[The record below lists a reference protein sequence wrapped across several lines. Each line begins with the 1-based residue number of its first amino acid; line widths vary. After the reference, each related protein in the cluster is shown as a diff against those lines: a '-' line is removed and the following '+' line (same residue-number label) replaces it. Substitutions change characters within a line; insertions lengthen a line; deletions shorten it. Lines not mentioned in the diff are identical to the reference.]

1 MSSRKLFYMTTV
13 CTFLLSFN
21 HATAET
27 FVCQGG
33 TCEDKQIAGMGDYDE
48 QMDVNE
54 GGIANNTDVA
64 VGGVVNVN
72 DGGVANQTSVSDG
85 GTLNVNKGGTINM
98 TTSNSGWGGFIDTK
112 INVNDGGTAN
122 RTKVEDGVSM
132 NANAGSTV
140 SNTNV
145 GGTMNVEAGATV
157 DKVLVDSDATLNL
170 KDGASVSNIGSW
182 SPEDEI
188 EESAVS
194 GHISAGKDVVID
206 GLLMG
211 ERGSFDFS
219 TDMTIKN
226 GKYEKDYGETQ
237 EKTFSIENNKADGF
251 IINGGSSFTITE
263 NGSLSNSVVKGPDD
277 GYGSGGKLISVD
289 KNTSIDNVTIEEG
302 GRFEIS
308 TDTTVS
314 NSTNNGQNISIKDHV
329 ADGFVLDNGQSLI
342 VRGDGTANGTVVNQG
357 KLTAESGA
365 KLNDTTVNGSLDIVD
380 GVTADNTNINA
391 GGSLNVAGGS
401 LNNTTVAGEGKLT
414 ADGGKFD
421 GLTMEE
427 GSRFDLTTD
436 VEIADGKQQSADGE
450 NAFSIADKKAEG
462 LHVTDGN
469 KFTVKGDG
477 AAENTLVASGGSIT
491 VDGSGK
497 VNNLTIENGGGYSLS
512 STNTATGVVVKDSE
526 GNEHRFNIADNK
538 AVDAYLTANGSLSVD
553 RDGLAQNTTIDGGTL
568 SVNSGAVDGTH
579 LKSGRLDLNDSLKVT
594 NTTVD
599 GGSVTF
605 ENSAADGMVINGGS
619 VDVRDGESSLANGIV
634 NGGSLRVGGSTYGL
648 IVNGGSVSI
657 VSGGMADNTVVN
669 GGSLDM
675 KGTMKNTVIKDGG
688 SVTGSSLAVG
698 NVVFENT
705 VVEKGGS
712 LTMGNIGKN
721 KTFAS
726 GTLVESGSLTVRY
739 KTELTDLTAEKDS
752 ILDINKDVVMKGD
765 ILIDRQ
771 AVMGGSFDY
780 NSIFTSENISSLT
793 VSNGIN
799 DIFKDTLI
807 NNAKGKNL
815 VFKDGKYDITGG
827 AAEEGSSLAT
837 VSGWNNIGIEGSENR
852 QAAVSL
858 FGDLAYD
865 GTLNIGRFGTLD
877 FAQNNLKLSGDVEN
891 EGVLS
896 LANGKESG
904 RRATVAGD
912 YTAKSGALL
921 HVNVDSEKE
930 VSDVLKIDGDVKGS
944 TGVVAHVVSEDVK
957 PENKILFV
965 EAPNDDASTAADFS
979 IYRVYGSAYNW
990 GTVHEN
996 NNWYLNG
1003 NSNEVTG
1010 EVVAYAG
1017 LPSAAFEQTRN
1028 VVGNVFAKAAND
1040 KDNCGNCGLYDHAW
1054 DGKKLSNL
1062 WVVPGY
1068 HSAKVDSPF
1077 EFDADIYGL
1086 EAGYDVQLNPYHKL
1100 GLFVSYRQGEYD
1112 FSGKGDD
1119 YYAKTGGSINIDSY
1133 LAGLYHRYDTQIKGR
1148 SAWLMSSLYGGWQKA
1163 DLKSDDGVKADT
1175 DGLEYGAALE
1185 AGVVFMPA
1193 TDVMVEPTVGV
1204 RYVHID
1210 FDTVRDGLGKTA
1222 RYDDVS
1228 ETELEFGVKAEK
1240 TFEYGDGYAKLF
1252 VKPSVVQTF
1261 GDGDV
1266 RITSLGSVSGLE
1278 DMTLGRVIVGGS
1290 MDFTKQLNGFA
1301 DVGYTFGGDYRD
1313 LNFNLGVNYA
1323 F

>member
-27 FVCQGG
+27 IVCPGG
-33 TCEDKQIAGMGDYDE
+33 NCNNNTVSSLGGDAS

-54 GGIANNTDVA
+54 GGTANGNEVSN
-64 VGGVVNVN
+64 GGVMNINKGGVANGTSVRTDFWTGGTVNVN
-72 DGGVANQTSVSDG
+72 DGG
-85 GTLNVNKGGTINM
+85 TLNDTNISAGTINA
-98 TTSNSGWGGFIDTK
+98 G
-112 INVNDGGTAN
+112 
-122 RTKVEDGVSM
+122 
-132 NANAGSTV
+132 AGSTV
-140 SNTNV
+140 SGTNMD
-145 GGTMNVEAGATV
+145 GGELNAAAGSNVSKTQVNSDGIMNVEAGATV
-157 DKVLVDSDATLNL
+157 NTVAINDGTLNL
-170 KDGASVSNIGSW
+170 KDGATVSNVASG
-182 SPEDEI
+182 
-188 EESAVS
+188 

-206 GLLMG
+206 GLFMS
-211 ERGSFDFS
+211 ERGRFDFS

-251 IINGGSSFTITE
+251 VINGGSSFTVAE

-391 GGSLNVAGGS
+391 GGSLNVSGGS

-619 VDVRDGESSLANGIV
+619 
-634 NGGSLRVGGSTYGL
+634 
-648 IVNGGSVSI
+648 
-657 VSGGMADNTVVN
+657 
-669 GGSLDM
+669 LDM

-726 GTLVESGSLTVRY
+726 GTLVESGGSLTVRY

-896 LANGKESG
+896 LTNGKESG

-1003 NSNEVTG
+1003 NSDEVTG

-1119 YYAKTGGSINIDSY
+1119 YYARTGGSIDIDSY

-1290 MDFTKQLNGFA
+1290 TDFTKQLNGFA
-1301 DVGYTFGGDYRD
+1301 DVGYTFGSDYRD

>member
-27 FVCQGG
+27 IVCPGG
-33 TCEDKQIAGMGDYDE
+33 NCNNNTVSSLGGDAS

-54 GGIANNTDVA
+54 GGTANGNEVSN
-64 VGGVVNVN
+64 GGVMNVNKGGVANGTSVRTDFWTGGTVNVN
-72 DGGVANQTSVSDG
+72 DGG
-85 GTLNVNKGGTINM
+85 TLNDTNISAGTINA
-98 TTSNSGWGGFIDTK
+98 G
-112 INVNDGGTAN
+112 
-122 RTKVEDGVSM
+122 
-132 NANAGSTV
+132 AGSTV
-140 SNTNV
+140 SGTNMD
-145 GGTMNVEAGATV
+145 GGELNAAAGSNVSKTQVNSDGIMNVEAGATV
-157 DKVLVDSDATLNL
+157 NTVAINDGTLNL
-170 KDGASVSNIGSW
+170 KDGATVSNVASG
-182 SPEDEI
+182 
-188 EESAVS
+188 

-206 GLLMG
+206 GLFMS

-251 IINGGSSFTITE
+251 IINGGSSFTVTE

-391 GGSLNVAGGS
+391 GGSLNVSGGS

-477 AAENTLVASGGSIT
+477 AAENTLVESG
-491 VDGSGK
+491 
-497 VNNLTIENGGGYSLS
+497 
-512 STNTATGVVVKDSE
+512 
-526 GNEHRFNIADNK
+526 
-538 AVDAYLTANGSLSVD
+538 
-553 RDGLAQNTTIDGGTL
+553 
-568 SVNSGAVDGTH
+568 
-579 LKSGRLDLNDSLKVT
+579 
-594 NTTVD
+594 
-599 GGSVTF
+599 
-605 ENSAADGMVINGGS
+605 
-619 VDVRDGESSLANGIV
+619 
-634 NGGSLRVGGSTYGL
+634 
-648 IVNGGSVSI
+648 
-657 VSGGMADNTVVN
+657 
-669 GGSLDM
+669 
-675 KGTMKNTVIKDGG
+675 
-688 SVTGSSLAVG
+688 
-698 NVVFENT
+698 
-705 VVEKGGS
+705 
-712 LTMGNIGKN
+712 
-721 KTFAS
+721 
-726 GTLVESGSLTVRY
+726 GSLTVRY

-896 LANGKESG
+896 LTNGKESG

-965 EAPNDDASTAADFS
+965 EASNDDASTAADFS

-1003 NSNEVTG
+1003 NSDEVTG

-1119 YYAKTGGSINIDSY
+1119 YYAKTGGSIDIDSY

>member
-1 MSSRKLFYMTTV
+1 
-13 CTFLLSFN
+13 
-21 HATAET
+21 
-27 FVCQGG
+27 
-33 TCEDKQIAGMGDYDE
+33 
-48 QMDVNE
+48 MD
-54 GGIANNTDVA
+54 
-64 VGGVVNVN
+64 
-72 DGGVANQTSVSDG
+72 
-85 GTLNVNKGGTINM
+85 
-98 TTSNSGWGGFIDTK
+98 
-112 INVNDGGTAN
+112 VNDGGTAN
-122 RTKVEDGVSM
+122 GNEVSNGGVM
-132 NANAGSTV
+132 NVNKGGVANNTSVSTDLWAGGTVNVNEGGTLNDTNISAGTINAGAGSTV
-140 SNTNV
+140 SGTNMDGGEVNAAAGSNVSNTSIYNSV
-145 GGTMNVEAGATV
+145 MNVEAGATINTV
-157 DKVLVDSDATLNL
+157 EIEYGGTLNL
-170 KDGASVSNIGSW
+170 KDGATVSNVTSV
-182 SPEDEI
+182 DE
-188 EESAVS
+188 
-194 GHISAGKDVVID
+194 GHISAGKGTSID
-206 GLLMG
+206 GLRLG
-211 ERGSFDFS
+211 DESTFDFS
-219 TDMTIKN
+219 TDMTIEN
-226 GKYEKDYGETQ
+226 GSYTGENADKKISIKDGAAT
-237 EKTFSIENNKADGF
+237 DVV
-251 IINGGSSFTITE
+251 INDGSSFTVAE
-263 NGSLSNSVVKGPDD
+263 NGSLSNSIVKGPDNQ
-277 GYGSGGKLISVD
+277 YGSGGKLISVD

-342 VRGDGTANGTVVNQG
+342 VRGDGTANGTVVNEG
-357 KLTAESGA
+357 KLEAESGA
-365 KLNDTTVNGSLDIVD
+365 TLNDTTVNGSLNVS
-380 GVTADNTNINA
+380 
-391 GGSLNVAGGS
+391 GGSLNG
-401 LNNTTVAGEGKLT
+401 TTVAGEGKLT

-450 NAFSIADKKAEG
+450 SAFSITDKKAEG
-462 LHVTDGN
+462 LQITDGN
-469 KFTVKGDG
+469 KFIVKEDG
-477 AAENTLVASGGSIT
+477 AAENTLVTSGGSIT
-491 VDGSGK
+491 VAGAGRVD
-497 VNNLTIENGGGYSLS
+497 NLTVENGGGYNLS
-512 STNTATGVVVKDSE
+512 SANTVTGVVVKDGE

-568 SVNSGAVDGTH
+568 SVNSGAVDGTR
-579 LKSGRLDLNDSLKVT
+579 LKSGRLDLNDSVKVT

-634 NGGSLRVGGSTYGL
+634 NGGSLRIGGNTYGL
-648 IVNGGSVSI
+648 IVNGGSVNI
-657 VSGGMADNTVVN
+657 VNSGIADNTIVN
-669 GGSLDM
+669 GGSIDM

-712 LTMGNIGKN
+712 LVMGNVGKN

-726 GTLVESGSLTVRY
+726 STLVESGGSLTVRY

-877 FAQNNLKLSGDVEN
+877 FAQNNLKLSGDVES

-921 HVNVDSEKE
+921 HVNVNSEKE
-930 VSDVLKIDGDVKGS
+930 VSDVLKIDGDVKGN
-944 TGVVAHVVSEDVK
+944 TGVVAHIVSADVK

-1003 NSNEVTG
+1003 NSDEVTG

-1086 EAGYDVQLNPYHKL
+1086 EAGYDVQLNPYHKF

-1119 YYAKTGGSINIDSY
+1119 YYAKTGGSIDIDSY
-1133 LAGLYHRYDTQIKGR
+1133 LAGLYYRYDTQIKGR
-1148 SAWLMSSLYGGWQKA
+1148 SARLMSSLYGGWQKA
-1163 DLKSDDGVKADT
+1163 GLKSDDGVKADT

>member
-1 MSSRKLFYMTTV
+1 M
-13 CTFLLSFN
+13 
-21 HATAET
+21 
-27 FVCQGG
+27 
-33 TCEDKQIAGMGDYDE
+33 
-48 QMDVNE
+48 
-54 GGIANNTDVA
+54 
-64 VGGVVNVN
+64 
-72 DGGVANQTSVSDG
+72 
-85 GTLNVNKGGTINM
+85 
-98 TTSNSGWGGFIDTK
+98 
-112 INVNDGGTAN
+112 
-122 RTKVEDGVSM
+122 
-132 NANAGSTV
+132 
-140 SNTNV
+140 
-145 GGTMNVEAGATV
+145 
-157 DKVLVDSDATLNL
+157 
-170 KDGASVSNIGSW
+170 
-182 SPEDEI
+182 
-188 EESAVS
+188 
-194 GHISAGKDVVID
+194 
-206 GLLMG
+206 
-211 ERGSFDFS
+211 
-219 TDMTIKN
+219 
-226 GKYEKDYGETQ
+226 
-237 EKTFSIENNKADGF
+237 
-251 IINGGSSFTITE
+251 
-263 NGSLSNSVVKGPDD
+263 SNSVVKGPDD

-357 KLTAESGA
+357 KLTAESGT

-391 GGSLNVAGGS
+391 GGSLNVSGGS

-477 AAENTLVASGGSIT
+477 AAENTLVASGGLIT

-726 GTLVESGSLTVRY
+726 GTLVESGGSLTVRY

-877 FAQNNLKLSGDVEN
+877 LRKQPEAFRRR
-891 EGVLS
+891 
-896 LANGKESG
+896 GK
-904 RRATVAGD
+904 RRCFVAG
-912 YTAKSGALL
+912 K
-921 HVNVDSEKE
+921 
-930 VSDVLKIDGDVKGS
+930 
-944 TGVVAHVVSEDVK
+944 
-957 PENKILFV
+957 
-965 EAPNDDASTAADFS
+965 
-979 IYRVYGSAYNW
+979 
-990 GTVHEN
+990 
-996 NNWYLNG
+996 
-1003 NSNEVTG
+1003 
-1010 EVVAYAG
+1010 
-1017 LPSAAFEQTRN
+1017 
-1028 VVGNVFAKAAND
+1028 
-1040 KDNCGNCGLYDHAW
+1040 
-1054 DGKKLSNL
+1054 
-1062 WVVPGY
+1062 
-1068 HSAKVDSPF
+1068 
-1077 EFDADIYGL
+1077 
-1086 EAGYDVQLNPYHKL
+1086 
-1100 GLFVSYRQGEYD
+1100 RQGKRPP
-1112 FSGKGDD
+1112 G
-1119 YYAKTGGSINIDSY
+1119 N
-1133 LAGLYHRYDTQIKGR
+1133 RCR
-1148 SAWLMSSLYGGWQKA
+1148 
-1163 DLKSDDGVKADT
+1163 
-1175 DGLEYGAALE
+1175 
-1185 AGVVFMPA
+1185 
-1193 TDVMVEPTVGV
+1193 
-1204 RYVHID
+1204 
-1210 FDTVRDGLGKTA
+1210 
-1222 RYDDVS
+1222 
-1228 ETELEFGVKAEK
+1228 
-1240 TFEYGDGYAKLF
+1240 
-1252 VKPSVVQTF
+1252 
-1261 GDGDV
+1261 
-1266 RITSLGSVSGLE
+1266 
-1278 DMTLGRVIVGGS
+1278 
-1290 MDFTKQLNGFA
+1290 
-1301 DVGYTFGGDYRD
+1301 
-1313 LNFNLGVNYA
+1313 
-1323 F
+1323 

>member
-21 HATAET
+21 HAMAET
-27 FVCQGG
+27 IVCPGG
-33 TCEDKQIAGMGDYDE
+33 NCNNNTVSSLGGDAS

-54 GGIANNTDVA
+54 GGTANGNEVSN
-64 VGGVVNVN
+64 GGVMNVNKGGVANGTSVRTDFWTGGTVNVN
-72 DGGVANQTSVSDG
+72 DGG
-85 GTLNVNKGGTINM
+85 TLNDTNISAGTINA
-98 TTSNSGWGGFIDTK
+98 G
-112 INVNDGGTAN
+112 
-122 RTKVEDGVSM
+122 
-132 NANAGSTV
+132 AGSTV
-140 SNTNV
+140 SGTNMD
-145 GGTMNVEAGATV
+145 GGELNAAAGSNVSKTQVNSDGIMNVEAGATV
-157 DKVLVDSDATLNL
+157 NTVAINDGTLNL
-170 KDGASVSNIGSW
+170 KDGATVSNVASG
-182 SPEDEI
+182 
-188 EESAVS
+188 

-206 GLLMG
+206 GLFMS

-251 IINGGSSFTITE
+251 VINGGSSFTITE

-314 NSTNNGQNISIKDHV
+314 NSTNNGQNVSIKDHV

-391 GGSLNVAGGS
+391 
-401 LNNTTVAGEGKLT
+401 
-414 ADGGKFD
+414 
-421 GLTMEE
+421 
-427 GSRFDLTTD
+427 
-436 VEIADGKQQSADGE
+436 
-450 NAFSIADKKAEG
+450 
-462 LHVTDGN
+462 
-469 KFTVKGDG
+469 
-477 AAENTLVASGGSIT
+477 
-491 VDGSGK
+491 
-497 VNNLTIENGGGYSLS
+497 
-512 STNTATGVVVKDSE
+512 
-526 GNEHRFNIADNK
+526 
-538 AVDAYLTANGSLSVD
+538 
-553 RDGLAQNTTIDGGTL
+553 GGTL

-698 NVVFENT
+698 NIVFENT

-726 GTLVESGSLTVRY
+726 GTLVESGGSLTVRY

-896 LANGKESG
+896 LTNGKESG

-1003 NSNEVTG
+1003 NSDEVTG

-1119 YYAKTGGSINIDSY
+1119 YYAKTGGSIDIDSY

>member
-1 MSSRKLFYMTTV
+1 MFSRKLFYLTSV

-21 HATAET
+21 HAAAET
-27 FVCQGG
+27 IVCPGG
-33 TCEDKQIAGMGDYDE
+33 NCDNNTISSWGGDAS
-48 QMDVNE
+48 QMD
-54 GGIANNTDVA
+54 
-64 VGGVVNVN
+64 
-72 DGGVANQTSVSDG
+72 
-85 GTLNVNKGGTINM
+85 
-98 TTSNSGWGGFIDTK
+98 
-112 INVNDGGTAN
+112 VNDGGTAN
-122 RTKVEDGVSM
+122 GNEVSNGGVM
-132 NANAGSTV
+132 NVNKGGVANNTSVSTDLWAGGTVNVNEGGTLNDTNISAGTINAGAGSTV
-140 SNTNV
+140 SGTNMDGGEVNAAAGSNVSNTSIYNSV
-145 GGTMNVEAGATV
+145 MNVEAGATINTV
-157 DKVLVDSDATLNL
+157 EIEYGGTLNL
-170 KDGASVSNIGSW
+170 KDGATVSNVTSV
-182 SPEDEI
+182 DE
-188 EESAVS
+188 
-194 GHISAGKDVVID
+194 GHISAGKGTSID
-206 GLLMG
+206 GLRLG
-211 ERGSFDFS
+211 DESTFDFS
-219 TDMTIKN
+219 TDMTIEN
-226 GKYEKDYGETQ
+226 GSYTGENADKKISIKDGAAT
-237 EKTFSIENNKADGF
+237 DVV
-251 IINGGSSFTITE
+251 INDGSSFTVAE
-263 NGSLSNSVVKGPDD
+263 NGSLSNSIVKGPDNQ
-277 GYGSGGKLISVD
+277 YGSGGKLISVD

-342 VRGDGTANGTVVNQG
+342 VRGDGTANGTVVNEG
-357 KLTAESGA
+357 KLEAESGA
-365 KLNDTTVNGSLDIVD
+365 TLNDTTVNGSLNVS
-380 GVTADNTNINA
+380 
-391 GGSLNVAGGS
+391 GGSLNG
-401 LNNTTVAGEGKLT
+401 TTVAGEGKLT

-450 NAFSIADKKAEG
+450 SAFSITDKKAEG
-462 LHVTDGN
+462 LQITDGSS
-469 KFTVKGDG
+469 FIVKEDG
-477 AAENTLVASGGSIT
+477 AAENTLVTSGGSIT
-491 VDGSGK
+491 VAGAGRVD
-497 VNNLTIENGGGYSLS
+497 NLTVENGGGYNLS
-512 STNTATGVVVKDSE
+512 SANTVTGVVVKDGE

-568 SVNSGAVDGTH
+568 SVNSGAVDGTR
-579 LKSGRLDLNDSLKVT
+579 LKSGRLDLNDSVKVT

-634 NGGSLRVGGSTYGL
+634 NGGSLRIGGNTYGL
-648 IVNGGSVSI
+648 IVNGGSVNI
-657 VSGGMADNTVVN
+657 VNSGIADNTIVN
-669 GGSLDM
+669 GGSIDM

-712 LTMGNIGKN
+712 LVMGNVGKN

-726 GTLVESGSLTVRY
+726 GTLVESGGSLTVRY

-877 FAQNNLKLSGDVEN
+877 FAQNNLKLSGDVES

-921 HVNVDSEKE
+921 HVNVNSEKE
-930 VSDVLKIDGDVKGS
+930 VSDVLKIDGDVKGN
-944 TGVVAHVVSEDVK
+944 TGVVAHIVSADVK

-1028 VVGNVFAKAAND
+1028 VVDNVFAKAAND

-1086 EAGYDVQLNPYHKL
+1086 EAGYDVQLNPYHKF

-1119 YYAKTGGSINIDSY
+1119 YYAKTGGSIDIDSY
-1133 LAGLYHRYDTQIKGR
+1133 LAGLYYRYDTQIKGR
-1148 SAWLMSSLYGGWQKA
+1148 SARLMSSLYGGWQKA
-1163 DLKSDDGVKADT
+1163 GLKSDDGVKADT

-1193 TDVMVEPTVGV
+1193 TNVMVEPTVGV

>member
-27 FVCQGG
+27 IVCPGG
-33 TCEDKQIAGMGDYDE
+33 NCNNNTVSSLGGDAS

-54 GGIANNTDVA
+54 GGTANGNEVSN
-64 VGGVVNVN
+64 GGVMNVNKGGVANGTSVRTDFWTGGTVNVN
-72 DGGVANQTSVSDG
+72 DGG
-85 GTLNVNKGGTINM
+85 TLNDTNISAGTINA
-98 TTSNSGWGGFIDTK
+98 G
-112 INVNDGGTAN
+112 
-122 RTKVEDGVSM
+122 
-132 NANAGSTV
+132 AGSTV
-140 SNTNV
+140 SGTNMD
-145 GGTMNVEAGATV
+145 GGELNAAAGSNVSKTQVNSDGIMNVEAGATV
-157 DKVLVDSDATLNL
+157 NTVAINDGTLNL
-170 KDGASVSNIGSW
+170 KDGATVSNVASG
-182 SPEDEI
+182 
-188 EESAVS
+188 

-206 GLLMG
+206 GLFMS

-251 IINGGSSFTITE
+251 IINGGSSFTVAE

-365 KLNDTTVNGSLDIVD
+365 KLNDTTVN
-380 GVTADNTNINA
+380 
-391 GGSLNVAGGS
+391 
-401 LNNTTVAGEGKLT
+401 
-414 ADGGKFD
+414 
-421 GLTMEE
+421 
-427 GSRFDLTTD
+427 
-436 VEIADGKQQSADGE
+436 
-450 NAFSIADKKAEG
+450 
-462 LHVTDGN
+462 
-469 KFTVKGDG
+469 
-477 AAENTLVASGGSIT
+477 
-491 VDGSGK
+491 GSGK

-726 GTLVESGSLTVRY
+726 GTLVESGGSLTVRY

-896 LANGKESG
+896 LASGKESG

-1119 YYAKTGGSINIDSY
+1119 YYAKTGGSIDIDSY

>member
-1 MSSRKLFYMTTV
+1 
-13 CTFLLSFN
+13 
-21 HATAET
+21 
-27 FVCQGG
+27 
-33 TCEDKQIAGMGDYDE
+33 
-48 QMDVNE
+48 MD
-54 GGIANNTDVA
+54 
-64 VGGVVNVN
+64 
-72 DGGVANQTSVSDG
+72 
-85 GTLNVNKGGTINM
+85 
-98 TTSNSGWGGFIDTK
+98 
-112 INVNDGGTAN
+112 VNDGGTAN
-122 RTKVEDGVSM
+122 GNEVSNGGVM
-132 NANAGSTV
+132 NVNKGGVANNTSVSTDLWAGGTVNVNEGGTLNDTNISAGTINAGAGSTV
-140 SNTNV
+140 SGTNMDGGEVNAAAGSNVSNTSIYNSV
-145 GGTMNVEAGATV
+145 MNVEAGATINTV
-157 DKVLVDSDATLNL
+157 EIEYGGTLNL
-170 KDGASVSNIGSW
+170 KDGATVSNVTSV
-182 SPEDEI
+182 DE
-188 EESAVS
+188 
-194 GHISAGKDVVID
+194 GHISAGKGTSID
-206 GLLMG
+206 GLRLG
-211 ERGSFDFS
+211 DESTFDFS
-219 TDMTIKN
+219 TDMTIEN
-226 GKYEKDYGETQ
+226 GSYTGENADKKISIKDGAAT
-237 EKTFSIENNKADGF
+237 DVV
-251 IINGGSSFTITE
+251 INDGSSFTVAE
-263 NGSLSNSVVKGPDD
+263 NGSLSNSIVKGPDNQ
-277 GYGSGGKLISVD
+277 YGSGGKLISVD

-342 VRGDGTANGTVVNQG
+342 VRGDGTANGTVVNEG
-357 KLTAESGA
+357 KLEAESGA
-365 KLNDTTVNGSLDIVD
+365 TLNDTTVNGSLNVS
-380 GVTADNTNINA
+380 
-391 GGSLNVAGGS
+391 GGSLNG
-401 LNNTTVAGEGKLT
+401 TTVAGEGKL
-414 ADGGKFD
+414 
-421 GLTMEE
+421 
-427 GSRFDLTTD
+427 
-436 VEIADGKQQSADGE
+436 
-450 NAFSIADKKAEG
+450 
-462 LHVTDGN
+462 
-469 KFTVKGDG
+469 
-477 AAENTLVASGGSIT
+477 
-491 VDGSGK
+491 
-497 VNNLTIENGGGYSLS
+497 
-512 STNTATGVVVKDSE
+512 
-526 GNEHRFNIADNK
+526 
-538 AVDAYLTANGSLSVD
+538 
-553 RDGLAQNTTIDGGTL
+553 
-568 SVNSGAVDGTH
+568 
-579 LKSGRLDLNDSLKVT
+579 
-594 NTTVD
+594 TVD

-634 NGGSLRVGGSTYGL
+634 NGGSLRIGGNTYGL
-648 IVNGGSVSI
+648 IVNGGSVNI
-657 VSGGMADNTVVN
+657 VNSGIADNTIVN
-669 GGSLDM
+669 GGSIDM

-712 LTMGNIGKN
+712 LVMGNVGKN

-726 GTLVESGSLTVRY
+726 STLVESGGSLTVRY

-780 NSIFTSENISSLT
+780 NFIFTSENISSLT

-877 FAQNNLKLSGDVEN
+877 FAQNNLKLSGDVES

-921 HVNVDSEKE
+921 HVNVNSEKE
-930 VSDVLKIDGDVKGS
+930 VSDVLKIDGDVKGN
-944 TGVVAHVVSEDVK
+944 TGVVAHIVSADVK

-1003 NSNEVTG
+1003 NSDEVTG

-1086 EAGYDVQLNPYHKL
+1086 EAGYDVQLNPYHKF

-1119 YYAKTGGSINIDSY
+1119 YYAKTGGSIDIDSY
-1133 LAGLYHRYDTQIKGR
+1133 LAGLYYRYDTQIKGR
-1148 SAWLMSSLYGGWQKA
+1148 SARLMSSLYGGWQKA
-1163 DLKSDDGVKADT
+1163 GLKSDDGVKADT

>member
-27 FVCQGG
+27 IVCPGG
-33 TCEDKQIAGMGDYDE
+33 NCNNNTVSSLGGDAS

-54 GGIANNTDVA
+54 GGTANGNEVSN
-64 VGGVVNVN
+64 GGVMNINKGGVANGTSVRTDFWTGGTVNVN
-72 DGGVANQTSVSDG
+72 DGG
-85 GTLNVNKGGTINM
+85 TLNDTNISAGTINA
-98 TTSNSGWGGFIDTK
+98 G
-112 INVNDGGTAN
+112 
-122 RTKVEDGVSM
+122 
-132 NANAGSTV
+132 AGSTV
-140 SNTNV
+140 SGTNMD
-145 GGTMNVEAGATV
+145 GGELNAAAGSNVSKTQVNSDGIMNVEAGATV
-157 DKVLVDSDATLNL
+157 NTVAIDDGTLNL
-170 KDGASVSNIGSW
+170 KDGATVSNVASG
-182 SPEDEI
+182 
-188 EESAVS
+188 

-206 GLLMG
+206 GLFMS

-251 IINGGSSFTITE
+251 IINGGSSFTVAE

-314 NSTNNGQNISIKDHV
+314 NSTNNGQNVSIKDHV

-342 VRGDGTANGTVVNQG
+342 VRGDGTANRTVVNQG

-391 GGSLNVAGGS
+391 GGSLNVSGGS

-634 NGGSLRVGGSTYGL
+634 NGGSL
-648 IVNGGSVSI
+648 
-657 VSGGMADNTVVN
+657 
-669 GGSLDM
+669 
-675 KGTMKNTVIKDGG
+675 
-688 SVTGSSLAVG
+688 
-698 NVVFENT
+698 
-705 VVEKGGS
+705 
-712 LTMGNIGKN
+712 
-721 KTFAS
+721 
-726 GTLVESGSLTVRY
+726 TVRY

-896 LANGKESG
+896 LTNGKESG

-1119 YYAKTGGSINIDSY
+1119 YYARTGGSIDIDSY

-1301 DVGYTFGGDYRD
+1301 DVGYTFGSDYRD

>member
-391 GGSLNVAGGS
+391 GGSLNVSGGS

>member
-1 MSSRKLFYMTTV
+1 MFSRKLFYLTSV

-21 HATAET
+21 HAAAET
-27 FVCQGG
+27 IVCPGG
-33 TCEDKQIAGMGDYDE
+33 NCDNNIISSWGGDAS
-48 QMDVNE
+48 QMD
-54 GGIANNTDVA
+54 
-64 VGGVVNVN
+64 
-72 DGGVANQTSVSDG
+72 
-85 GTLNVNKGGTINM
+85 
-98 TTSNSGWGGFIDTK
+98 
-112 INVNDGGTAN
+112 VNDGGTAN
-122 RTKVEDGVSM
+122 GNEVSNGGVMNVNKGGVANNTSVRTDLWSGGTVNVNDGGTLNDTNIGAGTI
-132 NANAGSTV
+132 NAGAGSTV
-140 SNTNV
+140 VDTDMGGGELNAAAGSNVSNTSIYNSV
-145 GGTMNVEAGATV
+145 MNVEAGATINTV
-157 DKVLVDSDATLNL
+157 EIEYGGTLNL
-170 KDGASVSNIGSW
+170 KDGATVSNVTSV
-182 SPEDEI
+182 DE
-188 EESAVS
+188 
-194 GHISAGKDVVID
+194 GHISAGKGTSID
-206 GLLMG
+206 GLQLG
-211 ERGSFDFS
+211 DESTFDFS
-219 TDMTIKN
+219 TDMTIEN
-226 GKYEKDYGETQ
+226 GSYTGGNADKKISIKDGAAT
-237 EKTFSIENNKADGF
+237 DVV
-251 IINGGSSFTITE
+251 INGGSSFTVTE
-263 NGSLSNSVVKGPDD
+263 NGSLSNSVVKGPDNQ
-277 GYGSGGKLISVD
+277 YGSGGKLISVD

-391 GGSLNVAGGS
+391 GGSLNVSGGS

-477 AAENTLVASGGSIT
+477 AAENTLVASGGLIT

-634 NGGSLRVGGSTYGL
+634 NGGSLRVGGNTYGL
-648 IVNGGSVSI
+648 IVNGGSVNI
-657 VSGGMADNTVVN
+657 VNSGIADNTVVN

-712 LTMGNIGKN
+712 LVMGNVGKN

-726 GTLVESGSLTVRY
+726 GTLVESGGSLTVRY

-896 LANGKESG
+896 LTNGKESG

-1003 NSNEVTG
+1003 NSDEVTG

-1040 KDNCGNCGLYDHAW
+1040 KDNCGNCGLYDPAW
-1054 DGKKLSNL
+1054 DGKKFSNL

-1086 EAGYDVQLNPYHKL
+1086 EAGYDVLLNPYHKL

-1119 YYAKTGGSINIDSY
+1119 YYARTGGSIDIDSY

>member
-27 FVCQGG
+27 IVCPGG
-33 TCEDKQIAGMGDYDE
+33 NCNNNTVSSLGGDAS

-54 GGIANNTDVA
+54 GGTANGNEVSN
-64 VGGVVNVN
+64 GGVMNVNKGGVANGTSVRTDFWTGGTVNVN
-72 DGGVANQTSVSDG
+72 DGG
-85 GTLNVNKGGTINM
+85 TLNDTNISAGTINA
-98 TTSNSGWGGFIDTK
+98 G
-112 INVNDGGTAN
+112 
-122 RTKVEDGVSM
+122 
-132 NANAGSTV
+132 AGSTV
-140 SNTNV
+140 SGTNMD
-145 GGTMNVEAGATV
+145 GGELNAAAGSNVSKIQVNSDGIMNVEAGATV
-157 DKVLVDSDATLNL
+157 NTVAINDGTLNL
-170 KDGASVSNIGSW
+170 KDGATVSNVASG
-182 SPEDEI
+182 
-188 EESAVS
+188 

-206 GLLMG
+206 GLLMS

-251 IINGGSSFTITE
+251 VINGGSSFTVTE

-329 ADGFVLDNGQSLI
+329 ADG
-342 VRGDGTANGTVVNQG
+342 
-357 KLTAESGA
+357 
-365 KLNDTTVNGSLDIVD
+365 
-380 GVTADNTNINA
+380 
-391 GGSLNVAGGS
+391 
-401 LNNTTVAGEGKLT
+401 
-414 ADGGKFD
+414 
-421 GLTMEE
+421 
-427 GSRFDLTTD
+427 
-436 VEIADGKQQSADGE
+436 KQQSADGE

-477 AAENTLVASGGSIT
+477 AAENTLVASGGLIT

-726 GTLVESGSLTVRY
+726 GTLVESGGSLTVRY

-896 LANGKESG
+896 LASGKESG

-1119 YYAKTGGSINIDSY
+1119 YYAKTGGSIDIDSY

>member
-27 FVCQGG
+27 IVCPGG
-33 TCEDKQIAGMGDYDE
+33 NCNNNTVSSLGGDAS

-54 GGIANNTDVA
+54 GGTANGNEVSN
-64 VGGVVNVN
+64 GGVMNVNKGGVANGTSVRTDFWTGGTVNVN
-72 DGGVANQTSVSDG
+72 DGG
-85 GTLNVNKGGTINM
+85 TLNDTNISAGTINA
-98 TTSNSGWGGFIDTK
+98 G
-112 INVNDGGTAN
+112 
-122 RTKVEDGVSM
+122 
-132 NANAGSTV
+132 AGSTV
-140 SNTNV
+140 SGTNMD
-145 GGTMNVEAGATV
+145 GGELNAAAGSNVSKTQVNSDGIMNVEAGATV
-157 DKVLVDSDATLNL
+157 NTVAINDGTLNL
-170 KDGASVSNIGSW
+170 KDGATVSNVASG
-182 SPEDEI
+182 
-188 EESAVS
+188 

-206 GLLMG
+206 GLFMS

-251 IINGGSSFTITE
+251 VINGGSSFTVAE

-391 GGSLNVAGGS
+391 GGSLDVSGGS

-669 GGSLDM
+669 GGNLDM

-726 GTLVESGSLTVRY
+726 GTLVESGGSLTVRY

-896 LANGKESG
+896 LTNGKESG

-1119 YYAKTGGSINIDSY
+1119 YYAKTGGSIDIDSY

>member
-237 EKTFSIENNKADGF
+237 EKTFSIENNKAEGF
-251 IINGGSSFTITE
+251 IINGGSSFTVTE

-391 GGSLNVAGGS
+391 GGSLNVSGGS

-619 VDVRDGESSLANGIV
+619 
-634 NGGSLRVGGSTYGL
+634 
-648 IVNGGSVSI
+648 
-657 VSGGMADNTVVN
+657 
-669 GGSLDM
+669 LDM

-726 GTLVESGSLTVRY
+726 GTLVESGGSLTVRY

-896 LANGKESG
+896 LTNGKESG

-1003 NSNEVTG
+1003 NSDEVTG

-1119 YYAKTGGSINIDSY
+1119 YYARTGGSIDIDSY

-1301 DVGYTFGGDYRD
+1301 DVGYTFGSDYRD